1 MEYTKIV
8 ILDADYDRCVLGLLT
23 VKGKTAEEVE
33 KIIEDV
39 KQNVDYWTWEDILER
54 FRELEDNEELEFS
67 WEDNINSV
75 AI

>member
-23 VKGKTAEEVE
+23 VKGKTAEETE

-39 KQNVDYWTWEDILER
+39 KQNVDYWTWEDVLER
-54 FRELEDNEELEFS
+54 LRELEDNGELEFS